1 MTAQPM
7 KLQFSHQ
14 SYQARAV
21 DAVVKVFDGQ
31 PLARSDYS
39 LATQQ
44 GSATHAADGSVGNA
58 LHLSEAQLL
67 ANVQQVQAQQGVQQ
81 SQSLL
86 GEAGVPHFSLEM
98 ETGTGKTYVFIK
110 TMYELHKVYGFKK
123 FVVVVPSVA
132 IREGTMKNL
141 DITKEHFAADYARV
155 PFVPVLYEGKNLKC
169 LRDFA
174 QSDALSVLVINIDS
188 FTRDLKEED
197 GETKANKIHRRG
209 EMPFAPIEYVRAVNP
224 IVIMDE
230 PQNFET
236 DIRRQ
241 AVLSLNPLC
250 TLRYSAT
257 HRNPYNLLYSLDPV
271 QAYDLGLVKQIE
283 VDGVKDDPNHN
294 QAFVQL
300 LCIEPRAKTM
310 TATVL
315 MDVNER
321 SGVKRKEVRLKV
333 GDDLFEKSKG
343 REVYQSGYVLNDFLS
358 EDMVGFSGGR
368 TLRLNEAQG
377 DMRDDVMRY
386 QIERTVLAHL
396 AKMKRFKETGSAIKV
411 LSLFFIDKVA
421 NYRSYDADGNYK
433 VGKFGQWFEEAFAK
447 YTALPAYKG
456 LINHSVEQVHNGYF
470 SGDKK
475 GKGAQAKTVWVDS
488 TERGSAKDDN
498 TYELIMRDKERLLGM
513 DEPLQFIFSHSA
525 LREGWDNPNVFQIC
539 TLNESQ
545 SVMKKRQELGRGLRL
560 CVDQSGQRV
569 LDKKINTLTVIANQ
583 SFEAFAKGLQQEIED
598 ETGVKFEGRVKN
610 ANAKARVALK
620 TMNPKEAA
628 LFKAIWD
635 KINYET
641 RYSVKLETPELVKAC
656 VDLLRDTQQYPRIY
670 KPKVRSEKGV
680 LHINKHGVEGVRVS
694 VGESTSEN
702 YNAVVP
708 DVYAY
713 IQNKL
718 HLSRETLF
726 AILDGSGR
734 LDELLV
740 NPQAFLDMAI
750 AAIQNVLNQMMVSGI
765 EYHEIEG
772 KQYQM
777 RLLEEESEA
786 YLSGLFPKSSD
797 SAIYLDKTLLQAQ
810 ALDEQGQPQG
820 QPFEC
825 VVIESTPETNFA
837 YDCQIKPEVKLFF
850 KLPKRFKIDTPLG
863 TYNPDWAVVF
873 EDDKQIYFVVET
885 KSTRIEAERRSS
897 ENLKIACGRKH
908 FALREDVTFTVAT
921 ALGEVV

>member
-31 PLARSDYS
+31 PLARTDYT
-39 LATQQ
+39 LTTQQ
-44 GSATHAADGSVGNA
+44 GSVTHAADGSVGNA

-81 SQSLL
+81 NQSLL

-155 PFVPVLYEGKNLKC
+155 PFVPVLYDSSQLSR

-174 QSDALSVLVINIDS
+174 HSNVLSVLVINIDS
-188 FTRDLKEED
+188 FTKDS
-197 GETKANKIHRRG
+197 NKINQRG

-283 VDGVKDDPNHN
+283 VDGVQAQANHN
-294 QAFVQL
+294 QAFVKL
-300 LCIEPRAKTM
+300 LRIEPRAKTM

-315 MDVNER
+315 MDVNEK

-358 EDMVGFSGGR
+358 DEVVGFSGGR

-377 DMRDDVMRY
+377 DMRDEVMRY

-421 NYRSYDADGNYK
+421 NYRSYGADGSYQL
-433 VGKFGQWFEEAFAK
+433 GKFGQWFEEAFAK
-447 YTALPAYKG
+447 CTALPAYKG
-456 LINHSVEQVHNGYF
+456 LINHSVEQVHDGYF

-475 GKGAQAKTVWVDS
+475 GKGALAKTVWVDS

-539 TLNESQ
+539 TLNESH
-545 SVMKKRQELGRGLRL
+545 SLMKKRQELGRGLRL
-560 CVDQSGQRV
+560 CVNQSGQRV
-569 LDKKINTLTVIANQ
+569 MDKKINVLTVIANQ
-583 SFEAFAKGLQQEIED
+583 SYEEFAKGLQQEIEE
-598 ETGVKFEGRVKN
+598 ETGVKFEGRVKD
-610 ANAKARVALK
+610 ARAKARVAPK
-620 TMNPKEAA
+620 AMNPKEAA

-635 KINYET
+635 KIDYET
-641 RYSVKLETPELVKAC
+641 RYSVKLETPDLIQAC
-656 VDLLRDTQQYPRIY
+656 AAMLRDTEQYPRVHR
-670 KPKVRSEKGV
+670 PKVRSEKGV
-680 LHINKHGVEGVRVS
+680 LHINKHGVEGVRMG
-694 VGESTSEN
+694 VGESALHG
-702 YNAVVP
+702 YNAHVP

-726 AILDGSGR
+726 AILDKSGR
-734 LDELLV
+734 WDELLL

-750 AAIQNVLNQMMVSGI
+750 AAIQNVLNEMMVNGI

-772 KQYQM
+772 KHYEM
-777 RLLEEESEA
+777 RLQEEESEA
-786 YLSGLFPKSSD
+786 YLSGLFPNGAD
-797 SAIYLDKTLLQAQ
+797 SVIYLDKTLLQAQ
-810 ALDEQGQPQG
+810 ALDDQGQPQG
-820 QPFEC
+820 KPFEC

-837 YDCQIKPEVKLFF
+837 YDCQIKPEVKFFF

-873 EDDKQIYFVVET
+873 EDDKQVYFVVET

-908 FALREDVTFTVAT
+908 FALREDVTFKVAT
-921 ALGEVV
+921 ELGQLL